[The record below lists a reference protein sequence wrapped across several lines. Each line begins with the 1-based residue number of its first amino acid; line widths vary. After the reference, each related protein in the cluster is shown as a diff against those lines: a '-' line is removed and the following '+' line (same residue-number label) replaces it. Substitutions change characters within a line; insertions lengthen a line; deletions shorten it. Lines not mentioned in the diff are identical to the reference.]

1 MWYKNGVV
9 FNSQQDIRRDNPN
22 TSLPS
27 FMNDAMI
34 KSLGYLEV
42 IEAEKPSCTEVQH
55 VVEDGVEVVNGIP
68 KRKWKIVDKYMDT
81 AEYTE
86 LDGTIIPAMTKEE
99 QEAKF
104 YADKTE
110 AEAKALKD
118 AYTTAMENFMD
129 AQANTKGYTSRYTA
143 SLRVNSTVAKF
154 KAEGQAYMDWM
165 DTCYNLGYIV
175 LAEVVNGIRPMPTI
189 EEFLAELPKLDW

>member
-1 MWYKNGVV
+1 MWYKNGTV
-9 FNSQQDIRRDNPN
+9 FNSQQAIRLDNPN

-27 FMNDAMI
+27 FISDEMVE
-34 KSLGYLEV
+34 SLGYMKV
-42 IEAEKPSCTEVQH
+42 IEAEKPNCTEVQYLVDGNVELVDDVPIKGWK
-55 VVEDGVEVVNGIP
+55 VVD
-68 KRKWKIVDKYMDT
+68 RFSDT

-86 LDGTIIPAMTKEE
+86 LDGTVIPAMTKEE
-99 QEAKF
+99 QEVKF

-110 AEAKALKD
+110 AEAKALKG

>member
-1 MWYKNGVV
+1 MC
-9 FNSQQDIRRDNPN
+9 
-22 TSLPS
+22 
-27 FMNDAMI
+27 
-34 KSLGYLEV
+34 LGYMKV
-42 IEAEKPSCTEVQH
+42 IEAEKPNCTEVQYLVDGNVELVDDVPIKGWK
-55 VVEDGVEVVNGIP
+55 VVD
-68 KRKWKIVDKYMDT
+68 RFSDT

-86 LDGTIIPAMTKEE
+86 LDGTVIPAMTKEE
-99 QEAKF
+99 QEVKF

-110 AEAKALKD
+110 AEAKALKG

>member
-1 MWYKNGVV
+1 MWYKNGTV
-9 FNSQQDIRRDNPN
+9 FNSQQAIRLDNPN

-27 FMNDAMI
+27 FMSDEMI
-34 KSLGYLEV
+34 KSLGYVKV
-42 IEAEKPSCTEVQH
+42 IEAEKPSCTEVQY
-55 VVEDGVEVVNGIP
+55 
-68 KRKWKIVDKYMDT
+68 IVDGNVELVDDVPIKGWKVVDRFSDT

-86 LDGTIIPAMTKEE
+86 LDGTVIPAMTKEE
-99 QEAKF
+99 QEVKF

-110 AEAKALKD
+110 AESKALKD

-165 DTCYNLGYIV
+165 DTCYNLGYTV

>member
-1 MWYKNGVV
+1 MWYKNGTV
-9 FNSQQDIRRDNPN
+9 FNSQQAIRLDNPN

-27 FMNDAMI
+27 FISDEMVE
-34 KSLGYLEV
+34 SLGYMKV
-42 IEAEKPSCTEVQH
+42 IEAEKPNCTEVQYLVDGNVELVDDVPIKGWK
-55 VVEDGVEVVNGIP
+55 VVD
-68 KRKWKIVDKYMDT
+68 RFSDT

-86 LDGTIIPAMTKEE
+86 LDGTVIPAMTKEE
-99 QEAKF
+99 QEVKF

-165 DTCYNLGYIV
+165 DTCYNLGYTV

>member
-9 FNSQQDIRRDNPN
+9 FNSQQDIRRDNSS

-27 FMNDAMI
+27 FMSDEMI
-34 KSLGYLEV
+34 KSLGYVEV
-42 IEAEKPSCTEVQH
+42 IEAKKPSCTEVQYLVDGNVELVDDVPIKGWK
-55 VVEDGVEVVNGIP
+55 VVD
-68 KRKWKIVDKYMDT
+68 RFSDT

-86 LDGTIIPAMTKEE
+86 LDGTVIPAMTKEE
-99 QEAKF
+99 QEVKF

-110 AEAKALKD
+110 AEAKALKG

-165 DTCYNLGYIV
+165 DTCYNLGYTV

>member
-1 MWYKNGVV
+1 MWYKNGTV
-9 FNSQQDIRRDNPN
+9 FNSQQAIRLDNPN

-27 FMNDAMI
+27 FISDEMVE
-34 KSLGYLEV
+34 SLGYMKV
-42 IEAEKPSCTEVQH
+42 IEAEKPNCTEVQYLVDGNVELVDDVPIKGWK
-55 VVEDGVEVVNGIP
+55 VVD
-68 KRKWKIVDKYMDT
+68 RFSDT

-86 LDGTIIPAMTKEE
+86 LDGTVIPAMTKEE
-99 QEAKF
+99 QKVKF

-165 DTCYNLGYIV
+165 DTCYNLGYTV